1 MKDPETPPPDKW
13 TTSDS
18 RDCVNVLIE
27 AEGDSTIRP
36 CPPELL
42 ERMMAERDRIARLQA
57 EIDKR
62 DKSR

>member
-1 MKDPETPPPDKW
+1 MKDLDPNPQPEPDRF
-13 TTSDS
+13 DS

-27 AEGDSTIRP
+27 AEGDTTIRP